1 MKTYA
6 KPFLLV
12 ALLVGVVGI
21 ATTLSATPLAGGP
34 AGLMGNPFGSIP
46 LMADKAQNLLKLARH
61 LEITEEQR
69 GEFWSIRTSY
79 MDDLEELRGALLA
92 NRGRLVQ
99 LVMEPSFDEKAVR
112 SVADEQSEL
121 ITEMIVL
128 RARQGFEMVSVL
140 NDDQLTKLENLHQG
154 TNL

>member
-1 MKTYA
+1 
-6 KPFLLV
+6 
-12 ALLVGVVGI
+12 
-21 ATTLSATPLAGGP
+21 
-34 AGLMGNPFGSIP
+34 MGNQFGSIP
-46 LMADKAQNLLKLARH
+46 LMADKAQGLLKLARY

-99 LVMEPSFDEKAVR
+99 LVMEPGFDEKAVR

-140 NDDQLTKLENLHQG
+140 NDDQLTKLDNLHKG
-154 TNL
+154 ANL